1 MKLADQ
7 HVNEL
12 RDDDVMEE
20 LASTVIK
27 KWATWCAD
35 QVRYYRLLCRVR
47 WMTYWPIEVLVM
59 QSISISIS
67 TKVSRAILY
76 SIQAVNG
83 IDE

>member
-27 KWATWCAD
+27 KWAT
-35 QVRYYRLLCRVR
+35 
-47 WMTYWPIEVLVM
+47 
-59 QSISISIS
+59 
-67 TKVSRAILY
+67 
-76 SIQAVNG
+76 
-83 IDE
+83 